1 MQRQEKVL
9 NDSFWTFRHFMVNPP
24 PDSLRK
30 GGGDVFYPEILRK
43 LRGFTGGKKGKLI
56 PDQSEQAGS
65 EVGQEQVVV
74 PAGEQIQNMIVVFL
88 QMPEQMQ
95 ENRVRGIAVKNMLV
109 ILVVS
114 IHGIKNMAEKFV
126 TQFFEQ
132 MILRLE
138 MGIEGGSADV
148 RPGDDLPDGDPV
160 EILFRKKFGKRL
172 KNGLSG
178 FSLSSVH
185 KTLHTIY
192 RKCSVWNRTEKS
204 YIVSAPESWYHIT
217 EQSIL

>member
-1 MQRQEKVL
+1 MPDDFLRVFL
-9 NDSFWTFRHFMVNPP
+9 HFMVDPP
-24 PDSLRK
+24 PDGLHK

-43 LRGFTGGKKGKLI
+43 LRRFAGGKKGELI
-56 PDQSEQAGS
+56 PDQPEEPGS

-74 PAGEQIQNMIVVFL
+74 PAGKQIQNMIVVFL

-114 IHGIKNMAEKFV
+114 LHGIKNVAEKFV
-126 TQFFEQ
+126 TQFFEK

-160 EILFRKKFGKRL
+160 EILFRKKFRKRL

-185 KTLHTIY
+185 KPLHTIY
-192 RKCSVWNRTEKS
+192 RKCSVWNRAEKS
-204 YIVSAPESWYHIT
+204 YIVSAHGSRYHIT